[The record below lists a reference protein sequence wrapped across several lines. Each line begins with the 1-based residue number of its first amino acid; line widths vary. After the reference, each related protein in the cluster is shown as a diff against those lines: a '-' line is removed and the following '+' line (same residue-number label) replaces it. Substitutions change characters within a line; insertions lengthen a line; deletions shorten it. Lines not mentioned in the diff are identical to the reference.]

1 VKKSINDNNI
11 DNELEEL
18 DNDLS
23 NYDHIPLDDASI
35 IANIKTI
42 NSLIGND
49 SSYLSNSNIDISDI
63 LTKIDNT
70 VSRIL
75 SNNTNS
81 SHLLKYG
88 TINSVYNYAKYIYYV
103 YELGLWLKLYYNSS
117 RRLRRLYDNLNISS
131 LHEYLDYAHLLNLQI
146 NNYDYFS
153 YRINCDNLK
162 QVCFLQYNKSQFDI
176 VKSIIDILQ
185 IIMIQFYQWL
195 ISIQIM

>member
-1 VKKSINDNNI
+1 MKKSINDNNI

-103 YELGLWLKLYYNSS
+103 YELGL
-117 RRLRRLYDNLNISS
+117 
-131 LHEYLDYAHLLNLQI
+131 
-146 NNYDYFS
+146 
-153 YRINCDNLK
+153 
-162 QVCFLQYNKSQFDI
+162 
-176 VKSIIDILQ
+176 
-185 IIMIQFYQWL
+185 
-195 ISIQIM
+195 